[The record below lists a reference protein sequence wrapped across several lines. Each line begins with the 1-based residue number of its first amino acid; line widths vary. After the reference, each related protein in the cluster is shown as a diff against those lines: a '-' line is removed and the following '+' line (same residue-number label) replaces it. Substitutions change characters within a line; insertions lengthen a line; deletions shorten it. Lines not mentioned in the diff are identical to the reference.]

1 MKMDQIEEKRKVVI
15 EQKRKEVIE
24 KMDDVDKR
32 RQLEEELA
40 KQ

>member
-15 EQKRKEVIE
+15 EQKRKQVIE

-32 RQLEEELA
+32 KQLEEEL
-40 KQ
+40 KRQ